1 MRPVTL
7 NYAGISDPAIRA
19 ALAEIERAS
28 HEMNPV
34 DIAQNFSI
42 NGTLTVGRTLNV
54 SAQTLAEVYSV
65 LGTLL
70 RDLQKG
76 GASRTT

>member
-42 NGTLTVGRTLNV
+42 NGTLAVSGNFFQLLGGR
-54 SAQTLAEVYSV
+54 A
-65 LGTLL
+65 
-70 RDLQKG
+70 R
-76 GASRTT
+76 R